1 MPLGQRS
8 GSGLFEY
15 VAVVEMALVVEVG
28 IDRGMD
34 GGEFLQGLDV
44 SDTRIKF
51 QYTNY

>member
-28 IDRGMD
+28 IDRQSLSKAD
-34 GGEFLQGLDV
+34 GVFL
-44 SDTRIKF
+44 SHR
-51 QYTNY
+51 

>member
-1 MPLGQRS
+1 MRV
-8 GSGLFEY
+8 EY

-44 SDTRIKF
+44 SETIIKF
-51 QYTNY
+51 RTQITTLTY